1 VQEEND
7 FFGMPVESSSQR
19 KAAKDSIIYE
29 DVLTNK
35 ANLLSGSIRTTLEL
49 SAIDHIQHQTQMPID
64 FVTFSMLQYI
74 K

>member
-1 VQEEND
+1 VQEDNNFVE
-7 FFGMPVESSSQR
+7 MPAESSSQR
-19 KAAKDSIIYE
+19 KAAKDSIIYQ

-35 ANLLSGSIRTTLEL
+35 ADLLSGPIRTTLEL